1 MPKIIDKDK
10 KKAEILRAAMQVFSQ
25 KGVANTK
32 MIDIAKS
39 ARVGKGT
46 IYEYFGSKED
56 IFREAFEKVYYE
68 SERLLEEAIGS
79 TDDPEE
85 KLKYIIQIS
94 LTSFMENSNDFIG
107 LMMDFWAEGVRNKNE
122 DVLKIIDLERLYNK
136 MRNSIKNI
144 LQEGIQ
150 KGTFRELDTLSTA
163 SILIGSFDGLML
175 QWIMNPELIDFKRDA
190 QTLLELTLH
199 GIRK

>member
-1 MPKIIDKDK
+1 MPKIIDKDE

-25 KGVANTK
+25 KGVAKTK
-32 MIDIAKS
+32 IIDIAKS

-68 SERLLEEAIGS
+68 SERLLEEAIVS

-94 LTSFMENSNDFIG
+94 LTSFMENSDDFIG
-107 LMMDFWAEGVRNKNE
+107 IMMDFWAEGIRNKSA
-122 DVLKIIDLERLYNK
+122 DVLKIIDLEGLYGK
-136 MRNSIKNI
+136 FRKLISSI
-144 LQEGIQ
+144 LQDGIN
-150 KGTFRELDTLSTA
+150 KGKFRELDTQITA
-163 SILIGSFDGLML
+163 SVLIGAFDGLIL
-175 QWIMNPELIDFKRDA
+175 QMIMNPKMINLKGVAQKMSELI
-190 QTLLELTLH
+190 LS
-199 GIRK
+199 GIHN

>member
-1 MPKIIDKDK
+1 
-10 KKAEILRAAMQVFSQ
+10 
-25 KGVANTK
+25 
-32 MIDIAKS
+32 
-39 ARVGKGT
+39 
-46 IYEYFGSKED
+46 
-56 IFREAFEKVYYE
+56 
-68 SERLLEEAIGS
+68 
-79 TDDPEE
+79 
-85 KLKYIIQIS
+85 
-94 LTSFMENSNDFIG
+94 MENSNDFIG

-122 DVLKIIDLERLYNK
+122 DVLKIIDLEGLYNK